1 MSAAVGQS
9 VMHLVGNAPVCVKE
23 SQNTKPAEEA
33 PEQAF
38 GELLS
43 QDDEPCAPKAAQP
56 SPRLEK
62 PAPKESREEALTQ
75 VDETQQERENTT
87 QEPPFDNVIFPKE
100 WARQETVTSDAARGA
115 QIDPDIV
122 LTDHIGTDRPIDE
135 SLDSQTKDGTQ
146 PNATGIVTQQTALTA
161 PQETPTGAQS
171 DFLHESALHEKEVL
185 ANTAPQNTAR
195 PLKEAPKQEPNAP
208 MHVVEEQEKRT
219 DFHAERAKDETRST
233 HDQSTL
239 ATESAP
245 KLVSTPSQIL
255 PLKNAPQKEV
265 PVAQSMPEAAS
276 KKTPLHKASPHTLD
290 KSAPKEATPISFD
303 LERSPFQLDT
313 PTPQDAR
320 DILGFSAHMQQRGDT
335 GHISHSAVRLD
346 DVSQIILQKSVTQES
361 SQATFIRTPAY
372 TLVHV
377 DMKMPSLT
385 EAGTLKMRLDPAHL
399 GKVEVEVTLTHDG
412 RIDAVVNLSKSET
425 FEMMRHDGD
434 EMARVIADA
443 FGHDLGTLEFS
454 LSAEG
459 QDNTPFFEDGQQ
471 GRHGTQEPSSS
482 HIALAFQT
490 QQLDPARMLD
500 ALA

>member
-9 VMHLVGNAPVCVKE
+9 VMHLVGNAPACIKE
-23 SQNTKPAEEA
+23 SQNTKPTEEA
-33 PEQAF
+33 PEPAF

-43 QDDEPCAPKAAQP
+43 QEDEPSAPKTAQP
-56 SPRLEK
+56 SPQPEK
-62 PAPKESREEALTQ
+62 PAPKESREEAPTQ
-75 VDETQQERENTT
+75 VDRTQEEPEDAT
-87 QEPPFDNVIFPKE
+87 QEPSFDNVIFPKE
-100 WARQETVTSDAARGA
+100 WARQETVTRDAARGA
-115 QIDPDIV
+115 QIDPEAV
-122 LTDHIGTDRPIDE
+122 LADHIGTDRLIEEP
-135 SLDSQTKDGTQ
+135 LDTQTKDGTH
-146 PNATGIVTQQTALTA
+146 PNATGIVTHRTALTA
-161 PQETPTGAQS
+161 PQEAAAGTQS
-171 DFLHESALHEKEVL
+171 DFLHKSALNEKSAR
-185 ANTAPQNTAR
+185 ANSDPQNAAH
-195 PLKEAPKQEPNAP
+195 PLTEAPEQTPIAP
-208 MHVVEEQEKRT
+208 MPVVEEQEQRT
-219 DFHAERAKDETRST
+219 DSHAEKAQDETHSA
-233 HDQSTL
+233 HDQSAL
-239 ATESAP
+239 ATKDGV
-245 KLVSTPSQIL
+245 KLVSTPSQIP

-265 PVAQSMPEAAS
+265 SVAQSTPETAS
-276 KKTPLHKASPHTLD
+276 KKAPAHKANTHTLD
-290 KSAPKEATPISFD
+290 KSAPKEAAPISFD
-303 LERSPFQLDT
+303 PETSLFQSDT
-313 PTPQDAR
+313 PAPQDAR
-320 DILGFSAHMQQRGDT
+320 DPFGFAAHMQQRGDT
-335 GHISHSAVRLD
+335 GHIAHSSARLD
-346 DVSQIILQKSVTQES
+346 DVSQIILQKSATQES

-425 FEMMRHDGD
+425 FEMMRHNGD

-459 QDNTPFFEDGQQ
+459 QDNTPFFEDGPQ

-490 QQLDPARMLD
+490 QQIDPARMLD